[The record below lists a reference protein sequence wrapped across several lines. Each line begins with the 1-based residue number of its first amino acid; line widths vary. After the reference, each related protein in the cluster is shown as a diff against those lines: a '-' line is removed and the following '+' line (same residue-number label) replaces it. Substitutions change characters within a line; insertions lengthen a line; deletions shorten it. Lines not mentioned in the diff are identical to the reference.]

1 MVVAL
6 ALGLALGLGIH
17 HATQPTPVLPII
29 DLGYARYQGSGSKG
43 VDQWLGIRYAATP
56 TGKLRF
62 AAPAP
67 PPKLNGIQSASQHGN
82 RCLSVRA
89 SPSTK
94 PSSPGQGED
103 CLFLEVYAP
112 SNATTKSNFPVY
124 VYLQGGGFVSNAGT
138 YKGASLVK
146 ASEMQIVVVNLNY
159 RVGPHGFLAS
169 DEVRR
174 EGSLNNGLKDQRQA
188 LRWVKDHI
196 RKVILSGTKTNVGM
210 LTCLVW
216 R

>member
-1 MVVAL
+1 M
-6 ALGLALGLGIH
+6 
-17 HATQPTPVLPII
+17 
-29 DLGYARYQGSGSKG
+29 
-43 VDQWLGIRYAATP
+43 
-56 TGKLRF
+56 
-62 AAPAP
+62 
-67 PPKLNGIQSASQHGN
+67 
-82 RCLSVRA
+82 
-89 SPSTK
+89 
-94 PSSPGQGED
+94 
-103 CLFLEVYAP
+103 
-112 SNATTKSNFPVY
+112 
-124 VYLQGGGFVSNAGT
+124 SNAGT
-138 YKGASLVK
+138 YNGASLVK